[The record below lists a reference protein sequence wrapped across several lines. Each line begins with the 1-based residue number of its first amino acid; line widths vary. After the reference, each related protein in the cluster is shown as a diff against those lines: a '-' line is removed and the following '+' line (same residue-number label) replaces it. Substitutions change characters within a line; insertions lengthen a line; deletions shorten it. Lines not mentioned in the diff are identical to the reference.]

1 MFDSPS
7 TAFLLLG
14 IGSLASLLINH
25 CIYSLAYESPRISSW
40 QTRPE
45 GTTALTLWE
54 RLPAIGWLLRS
65 FRKDDQG
72 AFGRWFWVRPF
83 LIEILFPWLFLAL
96 YYYVLGCNTQP
107 RLLSGSNYLLNHFV
121 SYALLIMLLT
131 IATFIDFDEWTI
143 PDWITIPGTI
153 VGLLGSTFLV
163 GWNWIEIVRIPSPP
177 FEEARF
183 LHANSPEVFP
193 ESWKQGSGLGLIIC
207 LATWFVWC
215 TSLVDFRWITRR
227 GWMKAFEYA
236 WVSYT
241 RSINRWPMTILTIVG
256 WVLICLGY
264 FLLESQPWM
273 RLVSGLLGMW
283 LGGLL
288 VWAFRMVAGEVLG
301 QEALGFGDVTLMS
314 MVGAFLGWQ
323 IVWFAFFLA
332 PLFGVFI
339 VLVKAMVTGDSRT
352 PFGPYLS
359 SATVFLM
366 LTWQETWE
374 LCSLWMFS
382 ARNALLVLFVLLVV
396 LGGLLW
402 IIHRL
407 KMALGLGLRRS

>member
-1 MFDSPS
+1 MMFDSPG
-7 TAFLLLG
+7 TCLMLLG
-14 IGSLASLLINH
+14 IGSLVSLLVNH
-25 CIYSLAYESPRISSW
+25 FIYSLAYQSPRISSW
-40 QTRPE
+40 QTRPD

-65 FRKDDQG
+65 FRKDDQVV
-72 AFGRWFWVRPF
+72 FGKWFWVRPF

-96 YYYVLGCNTQP
+96 YFFILGGNTQP
-107 RLLSGSNYLLNHFV
+107 RNLSGSSYLVNHFIA
-121 SYALLIMLLT
+121 YAILITLLT
-131 IATFIDFDEWTI
+131 IATFIDFDERTI

-163 GWNWIEIVRIPSPP
+163 GWNWVEVVRIPTPP

-183 LHANSPEVFP
+183 FHANSPEIFP
-193 ESWKQGSGLGLIIC
+193 ESWKQGNILGLIIC

-215 TSLVDFRWITRR
+215 TSLIDFRWITRR
-227 GWMKAFEYA
+227 GWKKAFEYA
-236 WVSYT
+236 WVSYK
-241 RSINRWPMTILTIVG
+241 RSVNRRSMTILTIVG
-256 WVLICLGY
+256 WVLIGLGY
-264 FLLESQPWM
+264 FFLEPNSWM
-273 RLVSGLLGMW
+273 RLVSGLVGVW

-314 MVGAFLGWQ
+314 MVGAFFGWQ
-323 IVWFAFFLA
+323 IVWLAFFLA
-332 PLFGVFI
+332 PLFGVL
-339 VLVKAMVTGDSRT
+339 LVIIKALVTGDTRT

-359 SATVFLM
+359 TATVFLM
-366 LTWQETWE
+366 LKWPETWE
-374 LCSLWMFS
+374 ICSLWMFS
-382 ARNALLVLFVLLVV
+382 AINAPWVLLVLLLV

-407 KMALGLGLRRS
+407 KIALGLGG